1 MEPEGGKE
9 EKNRGEGT
17 ASGLRF
23 HVWERGK
30 MIDGQAGPAR
40 TSNTSQCQHDITR
53 SGLSGDGCS
62 GRGVQRGRK
71 KREINKTTST
81 KLL

>member
-9 EKNRGEGT
+9 EKNRGGRDSEWSQVSRVGEGENDR
-17 ASGLRF
+17 A
-23 HVWERGK
+23 
-30 MIDGQAGPAR
+30 AGGPKR

-71 KREINKTTST
+71 KERNK
-81 KLL
+81 